1 MTYVNPAAG
10 ARAYQRT
17 QPPLAVP
24 ASEVGVDGVD
34 GAVVAAMSKLPVQGQ
49 GTVGLTI
56 SRSVPITVTAT
67 GQPGAPSFRWTI
79 DHFTAR
85 LDLLSVDGG
94 ETQLLEVGGVGLDA
108 SLDCPYWFSFDC
120 HNRLVRYGKGEMRLG
135 TMLASCQL
143 PLPPEDR
150 KKDDPWAWMSGIQ
163 DVELSGALTGFVDLW
178 KDPVTIELPLR
189 IVPHDVITME
199 EMAYGRV
206 TVPASL
212 TQTGQKLYDNVAG
225 KSFLLDTPD
234 FPDFSAA
241 IKASILDKDNGW
253 CAQILKKKADEFGDD
268 NPDMTYL
275 RITLGTNQGESPG
288 IPFVMEIWPSGN
300 YSPIHN
306 HGGSDAVIRVL
317 HGEITVSLFAFLAPE
332 ETNPFAVKTF
342 VKEDVTWISPR
353 LNQVHQLKNN
363 NMDEPCITIQC
374 YLYSEGNDEHHP
386 FFDYLGQDDIEHF
399 DPNSDAD
406 FLTFKRKM
414 QEEWARR

>member
-1 MTYVNPAAG
+1 MTYVDPAAG
-10 ARAYQRT
+10 ARAYQRME
-17 QPPLAVP
+17 PPLAVR
-24 ASEVGVDGVD
+24 ALEGVD
-34 GAVVAAMSKLPVQGQ
+34 GAVATAGYKLPVEGQ
-49 GTVGLTI
+49 GTIGFTL
-56 SRSVPITVTAT
+56 SGSVPFTVTSV
-67 GQPGAPSFRWTI
+67 GQDGAPVFRWTV
-79 DHFTAR
+79 DHFAAR
-85 LDLLSVDGG
+85 LDLVSAEG
-94 ETQLLEVGGVGLDA
+94 ETELLNVGGVGLDA

-143 PLPPEDR
+143 PLPPAD
-150 KKDDPWAWMSGIQ
+150 KKKHDPWAWMSKIQ
-163 DVELSGALTGFVDLW
+163 DVELSGALSGLVDLW
-178 KDPVTIELPLR
+178 KDPVTIELPMR
-189 IVPHDVITME
+189 IVPHDSITME

-212 TQTGQKLYDNVAG
+212 TPTGQRLYDNVAG
-225 KSFLLDTPD
+225 RGFVLDTPD

-332 ETNPFAVKTF
+332 ETVPFAVKTF

-353 LNQVHQLKNN
+353 LNQVHQLRNN
-363 NMDEPCITIQC
+363 NLEEPCITIQC

-386 FFDYLGQDDIEHF
+386 YFDYLGDGKIEYF

-406 FLTFKRKM
+406 FLTFKREM
-414 QEEWARR
+414 QKEWARR